1 MSTTRGKEPQLV
13 VGAAPRIDLMPP
25 EVRQRQKDKSARFG
39 LIMMVV
45 IAAGVIVAGY
55 LIALLAAGVANVQL
69 QAAQSRTNDLLVE
82 QQIYA
87 EVPAIKEAIATGAE
101 AEQLAV
107 STQIDWQVTMSQ
119 IGAVLPSGTSLK
131 SVTATSTT
139 PISSIEQSQSL
150 TQPPHIATLAVLI
163 ESATLPNS
171 AELLRRLQT
180 IDGFAGAWL
189 VTANQAAAGFEV
201 SIVLN
206 LSTDAI
212 DTAVGVDES
221 NGGDK

>member
-1 MSTTRGKEPQLV
+1 MSMIRGKEPQLV
-13 VGAAPRIDLMPP
+13 IGAAPRIDLMPP
-25 EVRQRQKDKSARFG
+25 EVRQRQKDKSTRG
-39 LIMMVV
+39 VLTIM
-45 IAAGVIVAGY
+45 VIVAAGAVAVFY
-55 LIALLAAGVANVQL
+55 LSALLAAGVANTQL
-69 QAAQSRTNDLLVE
+69 QAAQSRTNDLLTE

-87 EVPAIKEAIATGAE
+87 EVPAIKGAIATGAE

-107 STQIDWQVTMSQ
+107 STQIDWQTTMSQ
-119 IGAVLPSGTSLK
+119 IGATLPSGTSLK

-150 TQPPHIATLAVLI
+150 TQPPHIATLAILI

-171 AELLRRLQT
+171 AELLRRLQA

-189 VTANQAAAGFEV
+189 LSANQADAGFEV